1 MSKQPVLES
10 TPKRQQASTQGG
22 TGPLSGTLLFAIAAR
37 WLGWL
42 LALAI
47 VIERFARN
55 GDHSAEPAL
64 LLFTLVQTVAVTL
77 YFLVFRP
84 QNRAL
89 RFVGGSLDDVFL
101 VGLLDLFLALAV
113 VFLSGADQ
121 SPYYLF
127 GVSAL
132 LIPAAQLP
140 LWQMLFL
147 AVAFV
152 AGHELAVWLDDGGQS
167 VYEEGQETT
176 FAGFVAFPFV
186 VGILVNF
193 LAANGRKLAAGE
205 REARRLLAEN
215 VRLQEQR
222 RELAVE
228 NERTRLAREVHDG
241 IAQSLFAVSINL
253 EAVAES
259 TERGSKLRARL
270 DNLTLLARE
279 TLLEVRSYIFDLRP
293 LFAGQDGVGAALRKQ
308 AQTFSKASGLPV
320 SVEVVGDH
328 QSLAADQGAALYR
341 ITQEA
346 LSNVFRHSQASRAD
360 VRLSFEERS
369 VTLEVSDDGT
379 GLETGG
385 AGRGLQHIRERVK
398 ALAGRTEVE
407 ATPGRGTMLRVILPR
422 DGHEQDTATS
432 G

>member
-10 TPKRQQASTQGG
+10 TPKGQQAT
-22 TGPLSGTLLFAIAAR
+22 TRADTEPLSGTLLFAIAAR

-42 LALAI
+42 VAFAI
-47 VIERFARN
+47 VIERFLDD
-55 GDHSAEPAL
+55 GDHSAEPAM
-64 LLFTLVQTVAVTL
+64 LLFTLGQTVAITL
-77 YFLVFRP
+77 YFLLFRS
-84 QNRAL
+84 QSRAL
-89 RFVGGSLDDVFL
+89 RFAGGSLDDVFL

-113 VFLSGADQ
+113 VQVSGADQ

-127 GVSAL
+127 GASAL
-132 LIPAAQLP
+132 LIPAAHLP
-140 LWQMLFL
+140 FWQMLLL

-152 AGHELAVWLDDGGQS
+152 GGHQLAVWLDDGGQP
-167 VYEEGQETT
+167 VYEQGRETT
-176 FAGFVAFPFV
+176 FALFVGFPFV
-186 VGILVNF
+186 VGVLVNF

-215 VRLQEQR
+215 VRLEEQR
-222 RELAVE
+222 QKLAVE

-259 TERGSKLRARL
+259 TERGSKIRDRL
-270 DNLTLLARE
+270 DSLTLLARE
-279 TLLEVRSYIFDLRP
+279 ALLEVRSYIFDLRP
-293 LFAGQDGVGAALRKQ
+293 LLAGEEGVGTALRKQ
-308 AQTFSKASGLPV
+308 AQTFSKASGLPI
-320 SVEVVGDH
+320 SVDVVGED
-328 QSLAADQGAALYR
+328 QSLAAEQDAALYR

-346 LSNVFRHSQASRAD
+346 LSNVFRHSRASKAD

-379 GLETGG
+379 GLETGE
-385 AGRGLQHIRERVK
+385 AGRGLQHIRERVE
-398 ALAGRTEVE
+398 ALRGKTEVK
-407 ATPGRGTMLRVILPR
+407 ATPGRGTTLRVILPR
-422 DGHEQDTATS
+422 GGHEQDTVTA